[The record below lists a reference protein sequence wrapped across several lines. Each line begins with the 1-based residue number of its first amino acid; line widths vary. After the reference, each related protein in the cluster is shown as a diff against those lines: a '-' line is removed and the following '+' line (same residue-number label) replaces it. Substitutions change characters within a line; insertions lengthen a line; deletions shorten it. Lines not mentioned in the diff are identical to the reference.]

1 MFKCKQAVLACG
13 IAIGLGPTPGSAQDK
28 TPVIDVVMALPAATL
43 TFSAAFIA
51 EDAGFF
57 KKEGL
62 KVTFRNIVGVG
73 SVNAVIAG
81 SADFTMGTGP
91 VFLRAA
97 AQGQRL
103 YAIVNLVDRPL
114 VEMVLRKDV
123 ADAAGITDKTPLAER
138 AKAMK
143 GKTIAIQGVGSIVHA
158 WQRLVASRGG
168 LDLEKDVRIAPMDP
182 PAMLPALENKAIDGY
197 ATSMPFTTQA
207 IVKGSAVMLATA
219 ASDAPDLVPFA
230 YGLVYGK
237 PETCRDQREKC
248 ARVARAMAAAAR
260 FIREKPAEALEI
272 LRVKRFDKL
281 DPTVL
286 NAAWQVVSKAHAE
299 DARVTVAGLE
309 NSQRVSLEAGLLEQ
323 KDALKS
329 FDGLFTDEFLR

>member
-1 MFKCKQAVLACG
+1 MFKCCRQFALALG
-13 IAIGLGPTPGSAQDK
+13 LAIGLAPTPGKAQE
-28 TPVIDVVMALPAATL
+28 TIDIVLALPAATL
-43 TFSAAFIA
+43 TFSAPFIA
-51 EDAGFF
+51 EDAGFYRR
-57 KKEGL
+57 EGL
-62 KVTFRNIVGVG
+62 KVSVRNIVGVG

-103 YAIVNLVDRPL
+103 FAIANLVDRPL
-114 VEMVLRKDV
+114 VELVLRKDV
-123 ADAAGITDKTPLAER
+123 AEAAGITDKTPFAER
-138 AKAMK
+138 ARAMK

-158 WQRLVASRGG
+158 WQRLVAHRGG

-207 IVKGSAVMLATA
+207 IVKGGAVMLATA
-219 ASDAPDLVPFA
+219 TADAPDLIPFA
-230 YGLVYGK
+230 YGLVYAK
-237 PETCRDQREKC
+237 PETCRDKREKC
-248 ARVARAMAAAAR
+248 VRMARALAGAAA

-272 LRVKRFDKL
+272 LRKRFDKL
-281 DPTVL
+281 DPAML
-286 NAAWQVVSKAHAE
+286 NAAWQVVSKAHAQ
-299 DARVTVAGLE
+299 DARVTIAGLE
-309 NSQRVSLEAGLLEQ
+309 NSQKVSLEAGLLDQ